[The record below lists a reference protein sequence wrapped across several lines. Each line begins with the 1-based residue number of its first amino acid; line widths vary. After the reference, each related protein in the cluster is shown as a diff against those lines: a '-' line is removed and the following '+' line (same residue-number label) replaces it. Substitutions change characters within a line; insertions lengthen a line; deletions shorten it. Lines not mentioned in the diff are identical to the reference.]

1 MHDAA
6 LEAFAD
12 RWLDADL
19 YRLRRAA
26 RDLYARALR
35 GGIYYAAA
43 SIVFFLSIFPPSDL
57 PWYAWLSATFYL
69 CLALLRHLNKVPE
82 ASTDPA
88 AYRHWR
94 LRHWL
99 LIDAGCL
106 VWSFHLLAAGLLLD
120 QPYSLGLVVGL
131 LALFAFGSAICHGF
145 AMNRGAAYVSLSLLS
160 VPAMI
165 GFAFF
170 FHDGIAIAVGLAV
183 QGSYSMV
190 MLDRSN
196 KEYELQVNNEH
207 ALLMSRAET
216 ERLVRTDVLTG
227 LANRRDYE
235 KRFEQAWHMAARQ
248 GGDLALLVIDLDFF
262 KQLNDTYGHAA
273 GDACLRHFAQI
284 LSQQFRRAG
293 DLCARIG
300 GEEFAVILSGASAF
314 EAAKLGQDFS
324 DALIKSPCSYRD
336 QQITITA
343 SIGAGAADWDKDP
356 DPVATFARID
366 QACYEAKKQGRSRLV
381 AV

>member
-6 LEAFAD
+6 LDAFAD

-35 GGIYYAAA
+35 GGAYYAAA
-43 SIVFFLSIFPPSDL
+43 SVVFLLTIGGPAELPPL
-57 PWYAWLSATFYL
+57 VWLAPLAYAG
-69 CLALLRHLNKVPE
+69 LAVLRYLNKVPE
-82 ASTDPA
+82 HSIDPD
-88 AYRHWR
+88 AYRRWR

-99 LIDAGCL
+99 LIDAGCVL
-106 VWSFHLLAAGLLLD
+106 WSGHMLAAGLLA
-120 QPYSLGLVVGL
+120 QPYSITLTMAL
-131 LALFAFGSAICHGF
+131 LCCFAYSSAICQTF
-145 AMNRGAAYVSLSLLS
+145 AMNRRAAYLSLILLIL
-160 VPAMI
+160 PALI
-165 GFAFF
+165 GFALFF
-170 FHDGIAIAVGLAV
+170 PGGLPIAIGVAV
-183 QGSYSMV
+183 QGSYSML
-190 MLDRSN
+190 MLDRAS
-196 KEYELQVNNEH
+196 KDYTLQVSNEH
-207 ALLMSRAET
+207 ALLLSRAET

-235 KRFEQAWHMAARQ
+235 KRFEQAWHIAARQ

-300 GEEFAVILSGASAF
+300 GEEFAVILSGVSAF
-314 EAAKLGQDFS
+314 EAAKLGRDFS
-324 DALIKSPCSYRD
+324 DALINSPCHYRD
-336 QQITITA
+336 QQITVTA
-343 SIGAGAADWDKDP
+343 SIGAGAADWDTDP

>member
-1 MHDAA
+1 MHDNA
-6 LEAFAD
+6 LDTFAD

-35 GGIYYAAA
+35 GGLYYAAA
-43 SIVFFLSIFPPSDL
+43 SVVFVLTIGGPSRL
-57 PWYAWLSATFYL
+57 PWWAWLPAGFYVL
-69 CLALLRHLNKVPE
+69 LAAGRLFNKVPE
-82 ASTDPA
+82 TSSDA
-88 AYRHWR
+88 ADYRRWR

-99 LIDAGCL
+99 LIDLGCL
-106 VWSFHLLAAGLLLD
+106 LWSLHVVAAGMLS
-120 QPYSLGLVVGL
+120 QTYSNTLTVGL
-131 LALFAFGSAICHGF
+131 LCTFAYGSAICHSF
-145 AMNRGAAYVSLSLLS
+145 SMNRVNALFAFAFLCLPGA
-160 VPAMI
+160 I

-170 FHDGIAIAVGLAV
+170 FENGWPIAAGLLT
-183 QGSYSMV
+183 QTSYCLLQ
-190 MLDRSN
+190 LDRAN
-196 KEYELQVNNEH
+196 KDYDLQLTNEH
-207 ALLMSRAET
+207 ALLLSRAET

-227 LANRRDYE
+227 LANRREYE

-248 GGDLALLVIDLDFF
+248 GGDLALLVIDLDYF
-262 KQLNDTYGHAA
+262 KQINDTYGHAA

-284 LSQQFRRAG
+284 LAQQFRRAG

-314 EAAKLGQDFS
+314 EAAKLGRDFS
-324 DALIKSPCSYRD
+324 ENLIKSPCHYRD
-336 QQITITA
+336 QIIAITA
-343 SIGAGAADWDKDP
+343 SIGAGAADWENDS

-366 QACYEAKKQGRSRLV
+366 QACYEAKKTGRSRLV

>member
-1 MHDAA
+1 MHDAT
-6 LEAFAD
+6 LDAFAD

-35 GGIYYAAA
+35 GGAYYAAA
-43 SIVFFLSIFPPSDL
+43 SLVFLLTIPSPGDL
-57 PWYAWLSATFYL
+57 PLVVWLAP
-69 CLALLRHLNKVPE
+69 LAYVGLAALRYLNKVPE
-82 ASTDPA
+82 TSIDPA
-88 AYRHWR
+88 EYRRWR

-99 LIDAGCL
+99 IIDLGCVL
-106 VWSFHLLAAGLLLD
+106 WSVHLLAAGLLTQL
-120 QPYSLGLVVGL
+120 YSITLTMAL
-131 LALFAFGSAICHGF
+131 LCCFAYSSAICQTF
-145 AMNRGAAYVSLSLLS
+145 AMNRRAAYLSLTLLIL
-160 VPAMI
+160 PALI
-165 GFAFF
+165 GFGFF
-170 FHDGIAIAVGLAV
+170 FQGGLPIAIGVAV
-183 QGSYSMV
+183 QGSYCFV
-190 MLDRSN
+190 MLDRAN
-196 KEYELQVNNEH
+196 KDYALQVSNEH

-284 LSQQFRRAG
+284 LAQQFRRAG

-300 GEEFAVILSGASAF
+300 GEEFAVILPGASAF
-314 EAAKLGQDFS
+314 EAAKMGRDFS
-324 DALIKSPCSYRD
+324 DMLIKSPCAYRD
-336 QQITITA
+336 QLITITA
-343 SIGAGAADWDKDP
+343 SLGAGAADWEADP

>member
-26 RDLYARALR
+26 RDLYSRALR
-35 GGIYYAAA
+35 GGVYYAAA
-43 SIVFFLSIFPPSDL
+43 SLVFLLTIPDPRGL
-57 PWYAWLSATFYL
+57 PLAVWLAPLAYAG
-69 CLALLRHLNKVPE
+69 LALLRYLNKVPE
-82 ASTDPA
+82 NSIDPGD
-88 AYRHWR
+88 YRRWR

-99 LIDAGCL
+99 VIDAGCVL
-106 VWSFHLLAAGLLLD
+106 WSLHMLAAGLLA
-120 QPYSLGLVVGL
+120 QPYSITLTMSL
-131 LALFAFGSAICHGF
+131 LCCFAYSSAICQTF
-145 AMNRGAAYVSLSLLS
+145 AMDRRAAYLALTLLILAPTLAFAL
-160 VPAMI
+160 VFHEGLPVAI
-165 GFAFF
+165 G
-170 FHDGIAIAVGLAV
+170 IAV
-183 QGSYSMV
+183 QGSYCFI
-190 MLDRSN
+190 MLDRAS
-196 KEYELQVNNEH
+196 KDYELQLNNEH
-207 ALLMSRAET
+207 ALLLSRAET

-284 LSQQFRRAG
+284 LAQQFRRAG

-314 EAAKLGQDFS
+314 EAAKLGRDFS
-324 DALIKSPCSYRD
+324 DTLIKSPCTYRD

-343 SIGAGAADWDKDP
+343 SIGAGAADWETDP

>member
-6 LEAFAD
+6 LDAFAD

-26 RDLYARALR
+26 RDLYTRALR
-35 GGIYYAAA
+35 GGAYYAAA
-43 SIVFFLSIFPPSDL
+43 SLVFLLTIPAPDGL
-57 PWYAWLSATFYL
+57 PYWVWLVPLIY
-69 CLALLRHLNKVPE
+69 ALLAALRYLNKVPE
-82 ASTDPA
+82 TSTDPTD
-88 AYRHWR
+88 YRRWR
-94 LRHWL
+94 LRHWI
-99 LIDAGCL
+99 LIHAGCL
-106 VWSFHLLAAGLLLD
+106 LWSGHLLAAGLLS
-120 QPYSLGLVVGL
+120 QPYSITLTMAL
-131 LALFAFGSAICHGF
+131 LCCFAYGSAICHAF
-145 AMNRGAAYVSLSLLS
+145 SMNRRSAFLALTLLSL
-160 VPAMI
+160 PALI
-165 GFAFF
+165 AFGLFFA
-170 FHDGIAIAVGLAV
+170 GGLPIAIGLAV
-183 QGSYSMV
+183 QCSYSFV
-190 MLDRSN
+190 MLDRAS
-196 KEYELQVNNEH
+196 KDYEQQLTNEH

-227 LANRRDYE
+227 LANRREYE
-235 KRFEQAWHMAARQ
+235 QRFEQVWHMAARQ
-248 GGDLALLVIDLDFF
+248 GGDLALLVIDLDYF

-314 EAAKLGQDFS
+314 EAAKLGRDFS
-324 DALIKSPCSYRD
+324 DALIASPCHYRD

-343 SIGAGAADWDKDP
+343 SIGAGAADWDTDP

>member
-1 MHDAA
+1 MHDNA
-6 LEAFAD
+6 LDSFAD

-35 GGIYYAAA
+35 GGLYYAAA
-43 SIVFFLSIFPPSDL
+43 SLVFVLTIAGPSAL
-57 PWYAWLSATFYL
+57 PWWAWLPAVFYTL
-69 CLALLRHLNKVPE
+69 LAGARYLNKIPE
-82 ASTDPA
+82 TSSDPA
-88 AYRHWR
+88 EYRRWR

-99 LIDAGCL
+99 LIDIGCL
-106 VWSFHLLAAGLLLD
+106 LWSFHLLAAGMLSQTYSVALMVALLCT
-120 QPYSLGLVVGL
+120 
-131 LALFAFGSAICHGF
+131 FAYGSAICHSF
-145 AMNRGAAYVSLSLLS
+145 SMNRRNALVALSLLCI
-160 VPAMI
+160 PGAI

-170 FHDGIAIAVGLAV
+170 FEGGWPIASGLIV
-183 QGSYSMV
+183 QTSYCFLQ
-190 MLDRSN
+190 LDRAN
-196 KEYELQVNNEH
+196 KDYDLQISNEH
-207 ALLMSRAET
+207 ALLLSRAET

-227 LANRRDYE
+227 LANRREYE

-248 GGDLALLVIDLDFF
+248 GGDLALLVIDLDYF
-262 KQLNDTYGHAA
+262 KQINDTYGHAA

-314 EAAKLGQDFS
+314 EAAKLGRDFS
-324 DALIKSPCSYRD
+324 DNLINSPCVYRD
-336 QQITITA
+336 QQISITA
-343 SIGAGAADWDKDP
+343 SIGAGAADWEVDS

-366 QACYEAKKQGRSRLV
+366 QACYEAKKTGRSRLV

>member
-1 MHDAA
+1 MHDNA
-6 LEAFAD
+6 LDSFAD

-35 GGIYYAAA
+35 GGLYYAAA
-43 SIVFFLSIFPPSDL
+43 SIVFVLTIADPSEL
-57 PWYAWLSATFYL
+57 PLLAWLPAVAYVL
-69 CLALLRHLNKVPE
+69 LAAGRWLNRIPE
-82 ASTDPA
+82 TSSDPA
-88 AYRHWR
+88 DYRRWR

-106 VWSFHLLAAGLLLD
+106 LWSCHLLAAGRLA
-120 QPYSLGLVVGL
+120 QPYSITLMTGL
-131 LALFAFGSAICHGF
+131 LCCFAYSSAICHSF
-145 AMNRGAAYVSLSLLS
+145 SMNRRAAFVALALLGL
-160 VPAMI
+160 PGFI

-170 FHDGIAIAVGLAV
+170 FEQGMPIAIGIAV
-183 QGSYSMV
+183 QTSYCV
-190 MLDRSN
+190 LQLDRAN
-196 KEYELQVNNEH
+196 KDYQLQISNEH
-207 ALLMSRAET
+207 ALLLSRAET

-227 LANRRDYE
+227 LANRREYE

-248 GGDLALLVIDLDFF
+248 GGDLALLVIDLDYF
-262 KQLNDTYGHAA
+262 KQINDTYGHAA

-293 DLCARIG
+293 DLCSRIG

-314 EAAKLGQDFS
+314 EAAKLGRDFS
-324 DALIKSPCSYRD
+324 DNLLNSPCTYRD
-336 QQITITA
+336 QTITITA
-343 SIGAGAADWDKDP
+343 SIGAGAADWDSDS

-366 QACYEAKKQGRSRLV
+366 QACYEAKKTGRSRLV

>member
-1 MHDAA
+1 MHDNA
-6 LEAFAD
+6 LDSFAD

-35 GGIYYAAA
+35 GGPYYAAA
-43 SIVFFLSIFPPSDL
+43 SIVFILTIAEPSEL
-57 PWYAWLSATFYL
+57 PWMAWLPAAIYL
-69 CLALLRHLNKVPE
+69 LLAAGRYLNKIPE
-82 ASTDPA
+82 TSSDPA
-88 AYRHWR
+88 EYRRWR

-99 LIDAGCL
+99 MIDFGCL
-106 VWSFHLLAAGLLLD
+106 MWSGHLLAAGRLA
-120 QPYSLGLVVGL
+120 QPFSIPLMMGL
-131 LALFAFGSAICHGF
+131 LCCFAYSSAICHSF
-145 AMNRGAAYVSLSLLS
+145 SMNRRAAFVALALMC
-160 VPAMI
+160 VPGFI

-170 FHDGIAIAVGLAV
+170 FDGGMPIAIGLAV
-183 QGSYSMV
+183 QSSYCV
-190 MLDRSN
+190 LQLDRAN
-196 KEYELQVNNEH
+196 KDYELQITNEH

-227 LANRRDYE
+227 LANRREYE

-248 GGDLALLVIDLDFF
+248 GGDLALLVIDLDYF
-262 KQLNDTYGHAA
+262 KQINDTHGHAA

-300 GEEFAVILSGASAF
+300 GEEFAVILSGASAY
-314 EAAKLGQDFS
+314 EAAKLGRDFS
-324 DALIKSPCSYRD
+324 DNLIQSPCLYRD
-336 QQITITA
+336 LKITITA
-343 SIGAGAADWDKDP
+343 SIGAGAADWDHDS

-366 QACYEAKKQGRSRLV
+366 QACYEAKKTGRSRLV

>member
-43 SIVFFLSIFPPSDL
+43 SIVFLLTIGGPAEL
-57 PWYAWLSATFYL
+57 PLAVWLAPLAYAT
-69 CLALLRHLNKVPE
+69 LAALRYLNKVPE
-82 ASTDPA
+82 TSIDPA
-88 AYRHWR
+88 EYRRWR
-94 LRHWL
+94 FRHWL
-99 LIDAGCL
+99 IIDIGCVL
-106 VWSFHLLAAGLLLD
+106 WSGHLLAAGLLA
-120 QPYSLGLVVGL
+120 QPYSITLT
-131 LALFAFGSAICHGF
+131 LALLCCFAYSSAICHAF
-145 AMNRGAAYVSLSLLS
+145 AMNRRAAYLSLTLLGL
-160 VPAMI
+160 PAI
-165 GFAFF
+165 AFACF
-170 FHDGIAIAVGLAV
+170 FHEGLPIAIGLAV
-183 QGSYSMV
+183 QTSYSMV
-190 MLDRSN
+190 MLDRAN
-196 KEYELQVNNEH
+196 KDYELQVTNEH
-207 ALLMSRAET
+207 ALLLSRTET

-227 LANRRDYE
+227 LANRREYE
-235 KRFEQAWHMAARQ
+235 KRFEQAWHIAARQ

-284 LSQQFRRAG
+284 LAQQFRRAG

-324 DALIKSPCSYRD
+324 DALIKSPCQYRD

-343 SIGAGAADWDKDP
+343 SIGAGAADWDSDP